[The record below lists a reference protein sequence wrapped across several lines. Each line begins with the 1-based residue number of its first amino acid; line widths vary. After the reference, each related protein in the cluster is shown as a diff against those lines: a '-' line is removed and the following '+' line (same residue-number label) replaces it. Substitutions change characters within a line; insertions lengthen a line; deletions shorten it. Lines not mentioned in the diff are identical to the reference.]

1 MKRLTRVFLAG
12 AALVM
17 CANSAWAAEEG
28 TVKILAP
35 WESGGHVYR
44 IEPGKLLF
52 QGQAKGIMYIESGEG
67 ALNAAL
73 FVCPGRR
80 EISIADGKVE
90 ASGQCIIDGADGG
103 TVFAKFSCSGVIG
116 ACDGR
121 FTLTGGTGRFKG
133 ITGEGDMMVRTVIAQ
148 MAANMQSGTAISGAA
163 GLVIWP
169 NLSYKIPGN

>member
-12 AALVM
+12 AAVVM
-17 CANSAWAAEEG
+17 SANSAWAAEEG

-35 WESGGHVYR
+35 WESGGHVFR
-44 IEPGKLLF
+44 VEPGKLLF
-52 QGQAKGIMYIESGEG
+52 QGQAKGIMYIENGEG
-67 ALNAAL
+67 ALDAAL

-90 ASGQCIIDGADGG
+90 ASGQCIIDGANGG

-116 ACDGR
+116 TCDGR

-133 ITGEGDMMVRTVIAQ
+133 ITGEGDMIVRTVIAQ
-148 MAANMQSGTAISGAA
+148 IAENMESGAVISGAA

>member
-12 AALVM
+12 AAVVI

-35 WESGGHVYR
+35 WQSGGQVFR
-44 IEPGKLLF
+44 VEPGKLLF
-52 QGQAKGIMYIESGEG
+52 QGQAEGIMYIESGEG
-67 ALNAAL
+67 ALDAAL

-90 ASGQCIIDGADGG
+90 ASGRCIIRGADGG
-103 TVFAKFSCSGVIG
+103 TVFAKFSCSGSPG
-116 ACDGR
+116 ACAGR
-121 FTLTGGTGRFKG
+121 FMLTGGTGKFKG
-133 ITGEGDMMVRTVIAQ
+133 ITGEGDMLVRTVLSQ
-148 MAANMQSGTAISGAA
+148 MAADLQSGATISGAA
-163 GLVIWP
+163 GLAIWP